1 MLQDEDDVQDQKY
14 RWAASGYE
22 KSWEAVG
29 EDDSGRI
36 EPSITEMI
44 QKARR
49 RRLLEREA
57 SVRLGIMRHVFI
69 VLDMSQA
76 MTEQDFKPTR
86 QICTLKIVEEFVKEF
101 HDQNPIS
108 QMGLIMTQNKMAK
121 RCSDLSNNPHR
132 HIEAIKKLMDAPCRS
147 EPSIQNSLEVA
158 LASLRHLPRH
168 TSREVLI
175 IYAALTTCDP
185 GEIDATIQKVKEA
198 NIRVSV
204 IGLTAEL
211 RIAKEISQET
221 GGTLSVSL
229 NDLHLKEL
237 INEHLEP
244 PAASVK
250 MDHTLIKVGFPH
262 QVNIDAKSALCMCHL
277 DDLPSLNTR
286 GYYCPQC
293 TAKYCDLPA
302 ECRVCGLM
310 LITAPH
316 LARSYRHLFPLKHF
330 SEQPV
335 EESPASHCYGC
346 LKNFTSSSADKN
358 IYICETCQQVFCFSC
373 DIFLHETLHSC
384 PGCASNPSI
393 SQYKES

>member
-1 MLQDEDDVQDQKY
+1 MLQDEDDQDHKY

-22 KSWEAVG
+22 KTWEIVG
-29 EDDSGRI
+29 EDESGRI
-36 EPSITEMI
+36 EPSVTEMI
-44 QKARR
+44 QRARR

-57 SVRLGIMRHVFI
+57 SVRLGIMRHVFVI
-69 VLDMSQA
+69 LDMSQA
-76 MTEQDFKPTR
+76 MSEQDFKPTR
-86 QICTLKIVEEFVKEF
+86 QICLLKILEDFIKEF

-108 QMGLIMTQNKMAK
+108 QMGLITMQSKTAK
-121 RCSDLSNNPHR
+121 PCSNLSNNPQR
-132 HIEAIKKLMDAPCRS
+132 HMEAIKKLLDSPCRG
-147 EPSIQNSLEVA
+147 EPSIQNALDVA
-158 LASLRHLPRH
+158 LSSLRHLPRH

-185 GEIDATIQKVKEA
+185 GEIENTVKKVKEA
-198 NIRVSV
+198 NVRVSV

-211 RIAKEISQET
+211 HVCKEISQET
-221 GGTLSVSL
+221 GGSMSVSM
-229 NDLHLKEL
+229 NDVHLKEL

-262 QVNIDAKSALCMCHL
+262 QVNIDAKAALCMCHL
-277 DDLPSLNTR
+277 DDLPALNTR

-310 LITAPH
+310 LVTAPH

-330 SEQPV
+330 I
-335 EESPASHCYGC
+335 EEPSQNTSATNCYGC
-346 LKNFTSSSADKN
+346 LKPFTDSSADKN
-358 IYICETCQQVFCFSC
+358 VYICGTCKQVFCFNC

-384 PGCASNPSI
+384 PGCASNPAI
-393 SQYKES
+393 SQYHSS